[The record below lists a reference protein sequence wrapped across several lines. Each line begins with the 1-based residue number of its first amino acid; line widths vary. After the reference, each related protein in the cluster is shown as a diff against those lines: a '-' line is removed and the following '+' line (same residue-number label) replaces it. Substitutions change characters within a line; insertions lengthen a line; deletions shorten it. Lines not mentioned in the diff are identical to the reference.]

1 MSSVD
6 LVRRTDQLVLECLAE
21 DVVEVPVILVAG
33 CADAAGFGTGEQGRT
48 TLVVDEVSDELCT
61 ADVGRDQR
69 KCQLRLLRFVR
80 QGGGGSIL
88 FAYRLQGEGVVPEC
102 FLVFLFDL
110 QTLLLPILTIVLV
123 QAYAIADEVL
133 VGTGGSY
140 DDTVDIGLLIPSV
153 VADAYTGE
161 HAAYRGNT

>member
-1 MSSVD
+1 MS
-6 LVRRTDQLVLECLAE
+6 
-21 DVVEVPVILVAG
+21 
-33 CADAAGFGTGEQGRT
+33 
-48 TLVVDEVSDELCT
+48 LCT

-69 KCQLRLLRFVR
+69 KCQLLLPPVR
-80 QGGGGSIL
+80 PAGWWQQYS

-133 VGTGGSY
+133 VTPEEA
-140 DDTVDIGLLIPSV
+140 TTIQ
-153 VADAYTGE
+153 
-161 HAAYRGNT
+161 

>member
-1 MSSVD
+1 M
-6 LVRRTDQLVLECLAE
+6 
-21 DVVEVPVILVAG
+21 PVSYTHL
-33 CADAAGFGTGEQGRT
+33 
-48 TLVVDEVSDELCT
+48 EVSDELCT

-80 QGGGGSIL
+80 QVGGGSIL
-88 FAYRLQGEGVVPEC
+88 FAYRLQGEGIVPEC

-140 DDTVDIGLLIPSV
+140 DDTVAVSYTHLIEGSSRQNRFPLCRQTVDVFFRQRTVSRQECRR
-153 VADAYTGE
+153 A
-161 HAAYRGNT
+161 

>member
-1 MSSVD
+1 MSAGISGNASFGSSGSSG
-6 LVRRTDQLVLECLAE
+6 R
-21 DVVEVPVILVAG
+21 LVA
-33 CADAAGFGTGEQGRT
+33 AVF
-48 TLVVDEVSDELCT
+48 
-61 ADVGRDQR
+61 
-69 KCQLRLLRFVR
+69 F
-80 QGGGGSIL
+80 

-140 DDTVDIGLLIPSV
+140 DDTVDIGLIIPSV

>member
-6 LVRRTDQLVLECLAE
+6 LVGRTDQFVLECLAE
-21 DVVEVPVILVAG
+21 DIVEVSVILVAG

-61 ADVGRDQR
+61 ADVGRISGNASFGSSGSSG
-69 KCQLRLLRFVR
+69 RLVAAVFFCVSPARR
-80 QGGGGSIL
+80 GYS
-88 FAYRLQGEGVVPEC
+88 PEC

-133 VGTGGSY
+133 VGNWRKLRRYSRY
-140 DDTVDIGLLIPSV
+140 WADNSV
-153 VADAYTGE
+153 GCSGCL
-161 HAAYRGNT
+161 HWGICCLSW

>member
-1 MSSVD
+1 MS
-6 LVRRTDQLVLECLAE
+6 
-21 DVVEVPVILVAG
+21 AG
-33 CADAAGFGTGEQGRT
+33 ISGNASFGSSGSSGQ
-48 TLVVDEVSDELCT
+48 
-61 ADVGRDQR
+61 VG
-69 KCQLRLLRFVR
+69 
-80 QGGGGSIL
+80 GSSIL

-140 DDTVDIGLLIPSV
+140 DDTVDIGLIIPSV

>member
-1 MSSVD
+1 MS
-6 LVRRTDQLVLECLAE
+6 C
-21 DVVEVPVILVAG
+21 
-33 CADAAGFGTGEQGRT
+33 
-48 TLVVDEVSDELCT
+48 CT

-69 KCQLRLLRFVR
+69 KCQLRFLRFVR
-80 QGGGGSIL
+80 QVGGGSIL

-140 DDTVDIGLLIPSV
+140 DDTVDIGLIIPSV
-153 VADAYTGE
+153 VADAYTGGQLLIVVIHDNKSPSLSRSSLAME
-161 HAAYRGNT
+161 THSLKMAGMRS

>member
-1 MSSVD
+1 MPASAPP
-6 LVRRTDQLVLECLAE
+6 VR
-21 DVVEVPVILVAG
+21 PAG
-33 CADAAGFGTGEQGRT
+33 WWWQY
-48 TLVVDEVSDELCT
+48 S
-61 ADVGRDQR
+61 
-69 KCQLRLLRFVR
+69 
-80 QGGGGSIL
+80 

-140 DDTVDIGLLIPSV
+140 DDAVDVGLIIPSV
-153 VADAYTGE
+153 VADVYAGE

>member
-48 TLVVDEVSDELCT
+48 TLVVDEVSDELRP
-61 ADVGRDQR
+61 ADVGRDKR
-69 KCQLRLLRFVR
+69 KCQLRFLRFVR
-80 QGGGGSIL
+80 QVSGGSIL
-88 FAYRLQGEGVVPEC
+88 FACRLQGEGVVSEC

-110 QTLLLPILTIVLV
+110 QALLLPILTVVLV
-123 QAYAIADEVL
+123 QADSVADETL

-140 DDTVDIGLLIPSV
+140 DDAVDVRLIIPSV
-153 VADAYTGE
+153 VADVYAGE
-161 HAAYRGNT
+161 HTAYSGNA